1 MDQSPIT
8 ASVAEFCRLSGIGRS
23 SAYQMI
29 ANGSIDSVTIG
40 RRRLVILDSY
50 RHLIARRQKEQA
62 AGAPLIPS
70 PNSRK
75 RHRRT
80 ALASSPNNR
89 STEPP
94 AFKRRANERSDD
106 AL

>member
-50 RHLIARRQKEQA
+50 LRLIARRQEEQA

-70 PNSRK
+70 PNPRAQQD
-75 RHRRT
+75 RPT
-80 ALASSPNNR
+80 ALATSPASQ

-94 AFKRRANERSDD
+94 AFKRRANRAEQ
-106 AL
+106 

>member
-50 RHLIARRQKEQA
+50 RRLIARRQKEQA

-75 RHRRT
+75 RQPANST
-80 ALASSPNNR
+80 CKLAGQQKCGAPSVQK
-89 STEPP
+89 EGQ
-94 AFKRRANERSDD
+94 RAER
-106 AL
+106 